1 MRPDVLTGEARAVL
15 LELLALGA
23 GAVWLWAGLVKLR
36 TPFSR
41 SDVDDLVPGL
51 GRLHRPLRWGVPLLE
66 TAVGVALLTGTS
78 VRLAGAVGVALAT
91 TFAVLHVGAMLRAGL
106 AGAPLTA
113 GCGCFGGS
121 RPAATAVAMAPAEGS
136 LDTAAVG
143 ARGWVLA
150 RTAVLAMVTWT
161 AVLPCALCLG

>member
-1 MRPDVLTGEARAVL
+1 MLTGAARAVL
-15 LELLALGA
+15 LELMVLGA
-23 GAVWLWAGLVKLR
+23 GAVWLWAGLAKLR

-66 TAVGVALLTGTS
+66 VAVGVALLTGTS
-78 VRLAGAVGVALAT
+78 VRLAGVVGVALAS

-106 AGAPLTA
+106 ADAPLAA

-121 RPAATAVAMAPAEGS
+121 RTAPSAAVVAAPAGAS
-136 LDTAAVG
+136 LDTAAVEV
-143 ARGWVLA
+143 RGWVLA

-161 AVLPCALCLG
+161 AVLPCALCLA